1 MDSAR
6 VLSSGKKK
14 GERDACFSGKR
25 QQTGQSK
32 QISLAINWGNW
43 GCMSS

>member
-1 MDSAR
+1 MDPADFR
-6 VLSSGKKK
+6 SSGKKN

-32 QISLAINWGNW
+32 QISLEINWGNW
-43 GCMSS
+43 GSMGS